1 MAVYK
6 HRGPVTYEP
15 LLSVTE
21 SLRSQS
27 SKRYL
32 YQKSN
37 LTVLDNES
45 SRSASK
51 WVRVGKKSYQVAG
64 FETDHHKVAENVD
77 RDNGAPPG
85 FARSPPEPGSER
97 ERKQECLAD
106 SATDSAYD
114 TSGRISDS
122 GLMVQKSLTAG
133 IRNVLGWQLCLESQ
147 ASLGDE
153 HCAFP
158 VAILDSSPVPISGD
172 PGFWPAEFLGR
183 SSSADHGPSFVK

>member
-1 MAVYK
+1 M
-6 HRGPVTYEP
+6 
-15 LLSVTE
+15 
-21 SLRSQS
+21 
-27 SKRYL
+27 
-32 YQKSN
+32 
-37 LTVLDNES
+37 DNES

-51 WVRVGKKSYQVAG
+51 WVRVAKKSYQVAG
-64 FETDHHKVAENVD
+64 LETDRHKVAEKVD

-85 FARSPPEPGSER
+85 FARSPPEQNSER

-114 TSGRISDS
+114 TSGRVSDS

-133 IRNVLGWQLCLESQ
+133 KRNVLGWQLCFESQ

-158 VAILDSSPVPISGD
+158 VAILDSSPVPTSGD
-172 PGFWPAEFLGR
+172 PCFWPAGLFGR
-183 SSSADHGPSFVK
+183 SSSADHWPTFIK